1 MREAREEML
10 QAESMSAAQ
19 IDKLKKAYEPMRDKR
34 ISTANA
40 NKLSAMMDK
49 FAKDKDVLIQLFKAD
64 IPFVSQSAVTKLII
78 KYNMKGA
85 ELNKLRERFGVESV
99 ELDEMKS
106 KNYALAVKGKFV
118 AVGSK
123 ADMMKMKKQ
132 KGGEVY
138 MSPGAKVG
146 GSPGKAEDVDLD
158 EALNPKDKKVVDAFY
173 DGRSMDGKML
183 STDGKKLEKTGM
195 GGQTIASKSGSKF
208 KIVAKMDSSS
218 TQDVV
223 KYIEKSFPKNV
234 IEEVDLD
241 EAKYDLYHKDF
252 SSAMQHAY
260 KMAKKLHGI
269 TISPDEISDKVAT
282 GPRKPS
288 DLKSKKEE
296 VELDE
301 KLDKEDEPKVKEIIK
316 KLKGASQAH
325 AGQAKDLQKAVTE
338 KDELD
343 EAVDKN
349 AADELKMYI
358 ENDAQ
363 LYKSQLIPI
372 VKNMQRKMKS
382 GKYDHRKAPK
392 LWMYLVDAGAKK
404 YVKEFGGD
412 VRNMFDKQTRQYVA
426 QQMAD
431 EYKDEIEAQ
440 GGTMFEEVG
449 MDEAYSPKQ
458 IKMAIGIASDPRY
471 KGGNY
476 SGAVKAIEKI
486 KGGLSQDKQVAAVL
500 KRQNEALGE
509 NLDGRTREY
518 RQHREKLESIRSKR
532 LEARD
537 IDPAD
542 IDTSATD
549 DDIKSAGKNIMMQLR
564 KSVSLRGQYSVEF
577 LDKKKVKVPQKIALA
592 VIAKYNSLKKPMDKE
607 KFQAK
612 IAKSH
617 KDLLMGLK
625 ESLDEKKKKP
635 VVFKGTPKQIK
646 QQMKNLKKKD
656 KIKIGE
662 ESTLERMNKKLQEKK
677 NG

>member
-1 MREAREEML
+1 M
-10 QAESMSAAQ
+10 
-19 IDKLKKAYEPMRDKR
+19 
-34 ISTANA
+34 
-40 NKLSAMMDK
+40 
-49 FAKDKDVLIQLFKAD
+49 V
-64 IPFVSQSAVTKLII
+64 
-78 KYNMKGA
+78 
-85 ELNKLRERFGVESV
+85 
-99 ELDEMKS
+99 KS
-106 KNYALAVKGKFV
+106 K
-118 AVGSK
+118 
-123 ADMMKMKKQ
+123 
-132 KGGEVY
+132 
-138 MSPGAKVG
+138 
-146 GSPGKAEDVDLD
+146 
-158 EALNPKDKKVVDAFY
+158 
-173 DGRSMDGKML
+173 
-183 STDGKKLEKTGM
+183 
-195 GGQTIASKSGSKF
+195 
-208 KIVAKMDSSS
+208 
-218 TQDVV
+218 
-223 KYIEKSFPKNV
+223 
-234 IEEVDLD
+234 
-241 EAKYDLYHKDF
+241 
-252 SSAMQHAY
+252 
-260 KMAKKLHGI
+260 
-269 TISPDEISDKVAT
+269 
-282 GPRKPS
+282 
-288 DLKSKKEE
+288 
-296 VELDE
+296 
-301 KLDKEDEPKVKEIIK
+301 
-316 KLKGASQAH
+316 
-325 AGQAKDLQKAVTE
+325 
-338 KDELD
+338 
-343 EAVDKN
+343 
-349 AADELKMYI
+349 
-358 ENDAQ
+358 
-363 LYKSQLIPI
+363 
-372 VKNMQRKMKS
+372 
-382 GKYDHRKAPK
+382 
-392 LWMYLVDAGAKK
+392 
-404 YVKEFGGD
+404 
-412 VRNMFDKQTRQYVA
+412 FDKQTRQYVA

>member
-1 MREAREEML
+1 MTSYIRTMREAREEML
-10 QAESMSAAQ
+10 QSLNESNLEKMRKASKGAKQTLKMKDGSIGMDSFTASAIMQ
-19 IDKLKKAYEPMRDKR
+19 IYDKVNDKNKKTMENLLKDGKKAD
-34 ISTANA
+34 IV
-40 NKLSAMMDK
+40 KLMK
-49 FAKDKDVLIQLFKAD
+49 FAMSKVNAEYVPEDMTVTASTDGGISQRDLDYVQKELRKLGIRDAVVDQNEMDSNKIDVKTRMSDDKVKRAFDKSKMTVNYEHVEVEEGYKPVKNDHYDVKVTVSDKDVDKVKSFIMNSPQYNRGD
-64 IPFVSQSAVTKLII
+64 I
-78 KYNMKGA
+78 
-85 ELNKLRERFGVESV
+85 
-99 ELDEMKS
+99 
-106 KNYALAVKGKFV
+106 
-118 AVGSK
+118 
-123 ADMMKMKKQ
+123 
-132 KGGEVY
+132 
-138 MSPGAKVG
+138 
-146 GSPGKAEDVDLD
+146 EDVDSD
-158 EALNPKDKKVVDAFY
+158 QVD
-173 DGRSMDGKML
+173 G
-183 STDGKKLEKTGM
+183 
-195 GGQTIASKSGSKF
+195 GGQAFRGKGDIFIQGDDAGSLGVDLQKKF
-208 KIVAKMDSSS
+208 GRKITVMG
-218 TQDVV
+218 
-223 KYIEKSFPKNV
+223 
-234 IEEVDLD
+234 EEVELD

-252 SSAMQHAY
+252 STAMQYAY
-260 KMAKKLHGI
+260 KMAKKMYGI
-269 TISPDEISDKVAT
+269 TVDPKEIDDKVAS
-282 GPRKPS
+282 GPKKPS
-288 DLKSKKEE
+288 EGKTNSYRLKGDKGAIQVQVYNKGGSKPFELNMYKEE

-343 EAVDKN
+343 EA
-349 AADELKMYI
+349 
-358 ENDAQ
+358 
-363 LYKSQLIPI
+363 
-372 VKNMQRKMKS
+372 
-382 GKYDHRKAPK
+382 
-392 LWMYLVDAGAKK
+392 
-404 YVKEFGGD
+404 
-412 VRNMFDKQTRQYVA
+412 
-426 QQMAD
+426 
-431 EYKDEIEAQ
+431 
-440 GGTMFEEVG
+440 
-449 MDEAYSPKQ
+449 EAYSPKQ

-486 KGGLSQDKQVAAVL
+486 KGGLSQHKQVAAVL

-518 RQHREKLESIRSKR
+518 RQHRERLESLRSKR
-532 LEARD
+532 LEARH

-549 DDIKSAGKNIMMQLR
+549 DDIKSADKNIMMQLR

-592 VIAKYNSLKKPMDKE
+592 VIAKYNSLRKPMDKE

-646 QQMKNLKKKD
+646 QQMKDLKKKD

-662 ESTLERMNKKLQEKK
+662 ESTLDRMNKKLQEKK